1 MIQYHEGVPF
11 CIMQPDEAGVHIDCE
26 RVVKFL
32 EYVEPEKKYEKKE
45 TLYAIDIKKPSDSY
59 FTITG
64 TATGIAITGDD
75 KKNPIYLPKIA
86 VKELTRALFDF
97 F

>member
-1 MIQYHEGVPF
+1 MWEVWAWDGHKIQG
-11 CIMQPDEAGVHIDCE
+11 
-26 RVVKFL
+26 KL
-32 EYVEPEKKYEKKE
+32 LKKYKKKE
-45 TLYAIDIKKPSDSY
+45 TLYAIDAKKPSDSY